1 MPTLGRRGAQG
12 GAALSPSL
20 PLSPSL
26 SLFLSLSLSPSLSL
40 PPLRCRRVRTPS
52 QLLAWR
58 RRARLACVDN
68 YAGTCVASTPGDK
81 ALVPPGDGR
90 LVGAEDEAEGLRPG
104 VEGGGEGLGEGYGR
118 EMCRG
123 VGRARG
129 RWKGTALVLP
139 QYPNPALVGEKE
151 SLAGRD
157 GCRGE
162 RERHLVR
169 GHHLADVVDAH
180 DRPLHRL
187 AAALVG
193 HIPAGGRSEQMFV
206 SCCRRRLG
214 ASLRPPALVQ
224 PAAGGGREN
233 ESSRRGLARTS
244 HSSRR
249 PSPQLA
255 ALALQPPQPAR
266 RRQRRRLP
274 RWRHARRRAGLEA
287 CPSSRAQVSC
297 RRFRQPVGRRR
308 LQ

>member
-1 MPTLGRRGAQG
+1 MAPR
-12 GAALSPSL
+12 SL
-20 PLSPSL
+20 PLSLSPSL

-68 YAGTCVASTPGDK
+68 YAGTCVASTPGDQ

-193 HIPAGGRSEQMFV
+193 HIPAGGRSEQHMFV